1 MLKYVLLTV
10 LKSVLNSERKYGYL
24 NTYSSYRPTTPMTP
38 KTANCIFLI
47 TKMNDF
53 KNEDDFK
60 NVQIPIWGSKIANTS
75 YNTQNTPLIW
85 VNQVSIVSIRRAIV
99 RFGVHPPVCEK
110 VF

>member
-1 MLKYVLLTV
+1 MLKYASLTV

-53 KNEDDFK
+53 KNEDEFK
-60 NVQIPIWGSKIANTS
+60 KVQIPIWG
-75 YNTQNTPLIW
+75 
-85 VNQVSIVSIRRAIV
+85 
-99 RFGVHPPVCEK
+99 
-110 VF
+110 

>member
-1 MLKYVLLTV
+1 MCKYTSLTV
-10 LKSVLNSERKYGYL
+10 LKYGYL
-24 NTYSSYRPTTPMTP
+24 NTYSSYRPTTPMTT

-60 NVQIPIWGSKIANTS
+60 NVQIPIWGSKITNTS
-75 YNTQNTPLIW
+75 YNTQNTPLIGVNW
-85 VNQVSIVSIRRAIV
+85 VVIVSLCLTIA

>member
-1 MLKYVLLTV
+1 MCKYASLTV
-10 LKSVLNSERKYGYL
+10 LKTVLKYGHR

-47 TKMNDF
+47 TKTNDF

-60 NVQIPIWGSKIANTS
+60 KVQIPIWGSKITNTS

-85 VNQVSIVSIRRAIV
+85 VNRVVIVSLCQTIV

>member
-1 MLKYVLLTV
+1 MCKYTSLTV
-10 LKSVLNSERKYGYL
+10 LKYGYR

-60 NVQIPIWGSKIANTS
+60 NVQIPIWGSKLTNNP

-85 VNQVSIVSIRRAIV
+85 VNRVVIVSLCPTIV
-99 RFGVHPPVCEK
+99 RFGGHPPVCEK
-110 VF
+110 VL

>member
-1 MLKYVLLTV
+1 MCKYASLTV
-10 LKSVLNSERKYGYL
+10 LKIVLKYGHR
-24 NTYSSYRPTTPMTP
+24 NIYSSYRPTTPMTP

-60 NVQIPIWGSKIANTS
+60 NVQIPIWGSKITNTS

-85 VNQVSIVSIRRAIV
+85 VNRVSIVSIRRAIV
-99 RFGVHPPVCEK
+99 RFGGLSPVCEK

>member
-1 MLKYVLLTV
+1 MLKYASLTV
-10 LKSVLNSERKYGYL
+10 LKSVLNSVRKYGYL

-60 NVQIPIWGSKIANTS
+60 NVQIPIWDLKITNTP
-75 YNTQNTPLIW
+75 YNTQNTPLIG
-85 VNQVSIVSIRRAIV
+85 VNRVVIVSLCQTIV